1 MEHNKISRLLNDSTV
16 SKFLTR
22 KWIDVNDLS
31 GRQYSANK
39 NVRFKTLMLRSDL
52 RAYSDVYVVLKGTI
66 TVKGDEYCYV

>member
-39 NVRFKTLMLRSDL
+39 NVRFKTLMLRSDF